1 MRRFVKRMAA
11 VLLASAC
18 LLGLWGCSA
27 SQAEDGAQA
36 PAIGTNG
43 TPVEDAMAQSLILSA
58 AQTLA
63 ASDEQL
69 IIQKHLAEA
78 QGDAVSAEIYQSQL
92 DARMEMGGL
101 KAVDLEEASA
111 VLLEDGSYTIIIPVT
126 FDEGEM
132 LYLMNLNMATQ
143 EIRAQFADSSAMDTE
158 DSSISGLLQSASVN
172 TAVGMGT
179 VFVVLI
185 FISLIIYCFKYLH
198 QWEEGKKG
206 AEAKKASA
214 SASAPAKSAPA
225 AVLSSAAAAPAG
237 DMDEELA
244 AVMAAAIAASEDE
257 DLVAVITAAI
267 AAYEGTSSNGLVVR
281 SIRRADR
288 GGRR

>member
-69 IIQKHLAEA
+69 IIQKHLSEA
-78 QGDAVSAEIYQSQL
+78 QGDAASAEIYQSQL
-92 DARMEMGGL
+92 DARLEMGGL
-101 KAVDLEEASA
+101 KAVDLEDASA

-206 AEAKKASA
+206 
-214 SASAPAKSAPA
+214 
-225 AVLSSAAAAPAG
+225 
-237 DMDEELA
+237 
-244 AVMAAAIAASEDE
+244 
-257 DLVAVITAAI
+257 T
-267 AAYEGTSSNGLVVR
+267 
-281 SIRRADR
+281 
-288 GGRR
+288 

>member
-27 SQAEDGAQA
+27 SQTEEGAQA
-36 PAIGTNG
+36 LSIGTEG

-69 IIQKHLAEA
+69 IIQKHLSEA
-78 QGDAVSAEIYQSQL
+78 QGDAASAEIYQSQL
-92 DARMEMGGL
+92 DARLEMGGL
-101 KAVDLEEASA
+101 KAVDLEDASA

-143 EIRAQFADSSAMDTE
+143 EIRAQFADSSAMDVE

-214 SASAPAKSAPA
+214 SASAAAKSAPA
-225 AVLSSAAAAPAG
+225 AAPSSAAAPAG
-237 DMDEELA
+237 DKDEELA

>member
-69 IIQKHLAEA
+69 IIQKHLSEA
-78 QGDAVSAEIYQSQL
+78 QGDAASAEIYQSQL
-92 DARMEMGGL
+92 DARLEMGGL
-101 KAVDLEEASA
+101 KAVDLEDASA

-185 FISLIIYCFKYLH
+185 FISLIIYCFKYLP
-198 QWEEGKKG
+198 QWEEGKNG
-206 AEAKKASA
+206 TEAKKASA
-214 SASAPAKSAPA
+214 PASAAAKSAPA
-225 AVLSSAAAAPAG
+225 AAPSSAAAPAG
-237 DMDEELA
+237 DKDEELA

>member
-27 SQAEDGAQA
+27 SQAEEGAQA

-69 IIQKHLAEA
+69 IIQKHLSEA
-78 QGDAVSAEIYQSQL
+78 QGDAASAEIYQSQL
-92 DARMEMGGL
+92 DARLEMGGL
-101 KAVDLEEASA
+101 KAVDLEDASA

-214 SASAPAKSAPA
+214 SASAAAKSAPA
-225 AVLSSAAAAPAG
+225 AAPSSAAAPAG
-237 DMDEELA
+237 DKDEELA

>member
-27 SQAEDGAQA
+27 SQTEDGAQA
-36 PAIGTNG
+36 LSIGTEG

-143 EIRAQFADSSAMDTE
+143 EVRAQFADSSAMDVE

-206 AEAKKASA
+206 GEAKKATASA
-214 SASAPAKSAPA
+214 SASAKSAPA
-225 AVLSSAAAAPAG
+225 AAPSSAAAPAG
-237 DMDEELA
+237 DKDEELA

>member
-36 PAIGTNG
+36 PTIGTNG

-69 IIQKHLAEA
+69 IIQKHLSEA
-78 QGDAVSAEIYQSQL
+78 QGDAASAEIYQSQL
-92 DARMEMGGL
+92 DARLEMGGL
-101 KAVDLEEASA
+101 KAVDLEDASA

-206 AEAKKASA
+206 TEAKKASA
-214 SASAPAKSAPA
+214 PASAAAKSAPA
-225 AVLSSAAAAPAG
+225 AAPSSAAAPAG
-237 DMDEELA
+237 DKDEELA

-267 AAYEGTSSNGLVVR
+267 AAYEGTSYNGLVVR

>member
-69 IIQKHLAEA
+69 IIQKHLSEA
-78 QGDAVSAEIYQSQL
+78 QGDAASAEIYQSQL
-92 DARMEMGGL
+92 DARLEMGGL
-101 KAVDLEEASA
+101 KAVDLEDASA

-143 EIRAQFADSSAMDTE
+143 EIRAQFADSSAMDVE

-206 AEAKKASA
+206 TEAKKASA
-214 SASAPAKSAPA
+214 PASAAAKSTPA
-225 AVLSSAAAAPAG
+225 AAPSSAAAPAG
-237 DMDEELA
+237 DKDEELA

>member
-36 PAIGTNG
+36 LSIGTEG

-69 IIQKHLAEA
+69 IIQKHLSEA
-78 QGDAVSAEIYQSQL
+78 QGDAASAEIYQSQL
-92 DARMEMGGL
+92 DARLEMGGL
-101 KAVDLEEASA
+101 KAVDLEDASA

-206 AEAKKASA
+206 TEAKKASA
-214 SASAPAKSAPA
+214 PASAAAKSTPA
-225 AVLSSAAAAPAG
+225 AAPSSAAAPAG
-237 DMDEELA
+237 DKDEELA

-267 AAYEGTSSNGLVVR
+267 AAYEGTSSNRLVVR

>member
-36 PAIGTNG
+36 PTIGTNG

-69 IIQKHLAEA
+69 IIQKHLSEA
-78 QGDAVSAEIYQSQL
+78 QGDAASAEIYQSQL
-92 DARMEMGGL
+92 DARLEMGGL
-101 KAVDLEEASA
+101 KAVDLEDASA

-214 SASAPAKSAPA
+214 SASAAAKSAPA
-225 AVLSSAAAAPAG
+225 AAPSSAAAPAG
-237 DMDEELA
+237 DKDEELA

>member
-69 IIQKHLAEA
+69 IIQKHLSEA
-78 QGDAVSAEIYQSQL
+78 QGDAASAEIYQSQL
-92 DARMEMGGL
+92 DARLEMGGL
-101 KAVDLEEASA
+101 KAVDLEDASA

-143 EIRAQFADSSAMDTE
+143 EIRAQFADSSAMDVE

-214 SASAPAKSAPA
+214 SASAAAKSAPA
-225 AVLSSAAAAPAG
+225 AAPSSAAAPAG

-244 AVMAAAIAASEDE
+244 AVMAAAVAASEDE

>member
-43 TPVEDAMAQSLILSA
+43 TPVEDAMARSLILSA

-69 IIQKHLAEA
+69 IIQKHLSEA
-78 QGDAVSAEIYQSQL
+78 QGDAASAEIYQSQL
-92 DARMEMGGL
+92 DARLEMGGL
-101 KAVDLEEASA
+101 KAVDLEDASA

-206 AEAKKASA
+206 TEAKKASA
-214 SASAPAKSAPA
+214 PASAAAKSAPA
-225 AVLSSAAAAPAG
+225 AAPSSAAAPAG
-237 DMDEELA
+237 DKDEELA

>member
-69 IIQKHLAEA
+69 IIQKHLSEA
-78 QGDAVSAEIYQSQL
+78 QGDAASAEIYQSQL
-92 DARMEMGGL
+92 DARLEMGGL
-101 KAVDLEEASA
+101 KAVDLEDASA

-198 QWEEGKKG
+198 QREEGKKG
-206 AEAKKASA
+206 TEAKKASA
-214 SASAPAKSAPA
+214 PASAAAKSAPA
-225 AVLSSAAAAPAG
+225 AAPSSAAAPAG
-237 DMDEELA
+237 DKDEELA

>member
-27 SQAEDGAQA
+27 SQTEDGAQA
-36 PAIGTNG
+36 LSIGTEG

-69 IIQKHLAEA
+69 IIQKHLSEA
-78 QGDAVSAEIYQSQL
+78 QGDAASAEIYQSQL
-92 DARMEMGGL
+92 DARLEMGGL
-101 KAVDLEEASA
+101 KAVDLEDASA

-206 AEAKKASA
+206 TEAKKASA
-214 SASAPAKSAPA
+214 PASAAAKSAPA
-225 AVLSSAAAAPAG
+225 AAPSSAAAPAG
-237 DMDEELA
+237 DKDEELA

>member
-69 IIQKHLAEA
+69 IIQKHLSEA
-78 QGDAVSAEIYQSQL
+78 QGDAASAEIYQSQL
-92 DARMEMGGL
+92 DARLEMGGL
-101 KAVDLEEASA
+101 KAVDLEDASA

-143 EIRAQFADSSAMDTE
+143 EIRAQFADSSAMDVE

-206 AEAKKASA
+206 TEAKKASA
-214 SASAPAKSAPA
+214 PASAAAKSAPA
-225 AVLSSAAAAPAG
+225 AAPSSAAAPAG
-237 DMDEELA
+237 DKDEELA

>member
-69 IIQKHLAEA
+69 IIQKHLSEA
-78 QGDAVSAEIYQSQL
+78 QGDAASAEIYQSQL
-92 DARMEMGGL
+92 DARLEMGGL
-101 KAVDLEEASA
+101 KAVDLEDASA

-206 AEAKKASA
+206 TEAKKASA
-214 SASAPAKSAPA
+214 PASAAAKSAPA
-225 AVLSSAAAAPAG
+225 AAPSSAAAPAG

-244 AVMAAAIAASEDE
+244 AVMAAAVAASEDE

>member
-69 IIQKHLAEA
+69 IIQKHLSEA
-78 QGDAVSAEIYQSQL
+78 QGDAASAEIYQSQL
-92 DARMEMGGL
+92 DARLEMGGL
-101 KAVDLEEASA
+101 KAVDLEDASA

-132 LYLMNLNMATQ
+132 LYLMNLDMATQ

-206 AEAKKASA
+206 TEAKKASA
-214 SASAPAKSAPA
+214 PASAAAKSAPA
-225 AVLSSAAAAPAG
+225 AAPSSAAAPAG
-237 DMDEELA
+237 DKDEELA

>member
-27 SQAEDGAQA
+27 SQTEDGAQA
-36 PAIGTNG
+36 LSIGTEG

-143 EIRAQFADSSAMDTE
+143 EVRPQQWSARSSA
-158 DSSISGLLQSASVN
+158 S
-172 TAVGMGT
+172 
-179 VFVVLI
+179 
-185 FISLIIYCFKYLH
+185 
-198 QWEEGKKG
+198 
-206 AEAKKASA
+206 
-214 SASAPAKSAPA
+214 
-225 AVLSSAAAAPAG
+225 
-237 DMDEELA
+237 
-244 AVMAAAIAASEDE
+244 
-257 DLVAVITAAI
+257 
-267 AAYEGTSSNGLVVR
+267 
-281 SIRRADR
+281 
-288 GGRR
+288 

>member
-69 IIQKHLAEA
+69 IIQKHLSEA
-78 QGDAVSAEIYQSQL
+78 QGDAASAEIYQSQL
-92 DARMEMGGL
+92 DARLEMGGL
-101 KAVDLEEASA
+101 KAVDLEDASA

-206 AEAKKASA
+206 TEAKKDSAPASA
-214 SASAPAKSAPA
+214 AAKSAPA
-225 AVLSSAAAAPAG
+225 AAPSSAAAPAG
-237 DMDEELA
+237 DKDEELA

>member
-1 MRRFVKRMAA
+1 MRRFVKRIAA

-69 IIQKHLAEA
+69 IIQKHLSEA
-78 QGDAVSAEIYQSQL
+78 QGDAASAEIYQSQL
-92 DARMEMGGL
+92 DARLEMGGL
-101 KAVDLEEASA
+101 KAVDLEDASA

-206 AEAKKASA
+206 TEAKKASA
-214 SASAPAKSAPA
+214 PASAAAKSAPA
-225 AVLSSAAAAPAG
+225 AAPSSAAAPAG
-237 DMDEELA
+237 DKDEELA

>member
-36 PAIGTNG
+36 PTIGTNG

-69 IIQKHLAEA
+69 IIQKHLSEA
-78 QGDAVSAEIYQSQL
+78 QGDAASAEIYQSQL
-92 DARMEMGGL
+92 DARLEMGGL
-101 KAVDLEEASA
+101 KAVDLEDASA

-206 AEAKKASA
+206 TEAKKASA
-214 SASAPAKSAPA
+214 PASAAAKSAPA
-225 AVLSSAAAAPAG
+225 AAPSSAAAPAG
-237 DMDEELA
+237 DKDEELA

>member
-36 PAIGTNG
+36 PTIGTNG

-69 IIQKHLAEA
+69 IIQKHLSEA
-78 QGDAVSAEIYQSQL
+78 QGDAASAEIYQSQL
-92 DARMEMGGL
+92 DARLEMGGL
-101 KAVDLEEASA
+101 KAVDLEDASA

-143 EIRAQFADSSAMDTE
+143 EIRAQIADSSAMDTE

-206 AEAKKASA
+206 TEAKKASA
-214 SASAPAKSAPA
+214 PASAAAKSAPA
-225 AVLSSAAAAPAG
+225 AAPSSAAAPAG

-267 AAYEGTSSNGLVVR
+267 AAYQGTSSNGLVVR
-281 SIRRADR
+281 SIRRVDR

>member
-69 IIQKHLAEA
+69 IIQKHLSEA
-78 QGDAVSAEIYQSQL
+78 QGDAASAEIYQSQL
-92 DARMEMGGL
+92 DARLEMGGL
-101 KAVDLEEASA
+101 KAVDLEDASA

-206 AEAKKASA
+206 TEAKKASA
-214 SASAPAKSAPA
+214 PASAAAKSTPA
-225 AVLSSAAAAPAG
+225 AAPSSAAAPAG
-237 DMDEELA
+237 DKDEELA

-267 AAYEGTSSNGLVVR
+267 AAYQGTSSNGLVVR
-281 SIRRADR
+281 SIRRVDR

>member
-69 IIQKHLAEA
+69 IIQKHLSEA
-78 QGDAVSAEIYQSQL
+78 QGDAASAEIYQSQL
-92 DARMEMGGL
+92 DARLEMGGL
-101 KAVDLEEASA
+101 KAVDLEDASA

-206 AEAKKASA
+206 TEAKKASA
-214 SASAPAKSAPA
+214 PASAAAKSTPA
-225 AVLSSAAAAPAG
+225 AAPSSAAAPAG
-237 DMDEELA
+237 DKDEELA

-267 AAYEGTSSNGLVVR
+267 AAYQGTPSNGLVVR
-281 SIRRADR
+281 SIRRVDR

>member
-18 LLGLWGCSA
+18 LLGLWGCST

-69 IIQKHLAEA
+69 IIQKHLSEA
-78 QGDAVSAEIYQSQL
+78 QGDAASAEIYQSQL
-92 DARMEMGGL
+92 DARLEMGGL
-101 KAVDLEEASA
+101 KAVDLEDASA

-206 AEAKKASA
+206 TEAKKASA
-214 SASAPAKSAPA
+214 PASAAAKSTPA
-225 AVLSSAAAAPAG
+225 AAPSSAAAPAG
-237 DMDEELA
+237 DKDEELA

>member
-69 IIQKHLAEA
+69 IIQKHLSEA
-78 QGDAVSAEIYQSQL
+78 QGDAASAEIYQSQL
-92 DARMEMGGL
+92 DARLEMGGL
-101 KAVDLEEASA
+101 KAVDLEDASA

-185 FISLIIYCFKYLH
+185 IISLIIYCFKYLH

-206 AEAKKASA
+206 TEAKKASA
-214 SASAPAKSAPA
+214 PASAAAKSAPA
-225 AVLSSAAAAPAG
+225 AAPSSAAAPAG
-237 DMDEELA
+237 DKDEELA

>member
-69 IIQKHLAEA
+69 IIQKHLSEA
-78 QGDAVSAEIYQSQL
+78 QGDAASAEIYQSQL
-92 DARMEMGGL
+92 DARLEMGGL
-101 KAVDLEEASA
+101 KAVDLEDASA

-214 SASAPAKSAPA
+214 SASAAAKSAPA
-225 AVLSSAAAAPAG
+225 AAPSSAAAPAG
-237 DMDEELA
+237 DKDEELA

>member
-69 IIQKHLAEA
+69 IIQKHLSEA
-78 QGDAVSAEIYQSQL
+78 QGDAASAEIYQSQL
-92 DARMEMGGL
+92 DASLEMGGL
-101 KAVDLEEASA
+101 KAVDLEDASA

-225 AVLSSAAAAPAG
+225 AAPSSAAAPAG
-237 DMDEELA
+237 DKDEELA

>member
-69 IIQKHLAEA
+69 IIQKHLSEA
-78 QGDAVSAEIYQSQL
+78 QGDAASAEIYQSQL
-92 DARMEMGGL
+92 DARLEMGGL
-101 KAVDLEEASA
+101 KAVDLEDASA

-143 EIRAQFADSSAMDTE
+143 EVRAQFADSSAMDVE

-206 AEAKKASA
+206 TEAKKASA
-214 SASAPAKSAPA
+214 PASAAAKSTPA
-225 AVLSSAAAAPAG
+225 AAPSSAAAPAG